1 MNDNNSLPT
10 LSFSYDKNNITIKK
24 NITNKLIRDIKKIKN
39 QSLIKEKKKLFLNKF
54 HHDSLLNSFNNRYIQ
69 THKKQ
74 QSYNLITTCN
84 NFSPSIDLYNTL
96 NKDFSSNRTLSFGSI
111 STTIQ
116 NYSHK
121 KNYSKPIFRNY
132 NSRNKIEFLGKFN
145 LTSPKKTRA
154 ESIDDLKYKTKE
166 IFFEKY
172 FTGIQKNEYKIII
185 DERDTIINLMNIK
198 IYNYQK
204 MIDLIHSHIKTTDEY
219 LKHLYLQIK
228 IESNKNLDL
237 SEKKKEILYETYL
250 LNFRFGRVQKIFER
264 CIDNKFFLLCVKNG
278 TNDIDKFSEEDKLD
292 YQQDC
297 NSLNLISNFNA
308 VQKKMGKKKTISIKG
323 KVKRYSLLEE
333 NMSSGIRIIRE
344 PKPIFLNPE
353 DFKKKLDIISLKI
366 QKSIVEYNEKNN
378 ELLNLREIFNE
389 KKEEISKEEQLK
401 NFFEEEISVAKAKLS
416 EVKLR
421 NDYLTN
427 YLKIIPKNTKINTI
441 TLIDKKVKEIH
452 KEISEKEKFKKTETF
467 KIDENDTTLSRLLDI
482 ENIINT
488 LIQFEKE
495 QEKNNNEN
503 LNLLKKMIE
512 INNRIKINKLAKIKR
527 LNEIKEKEEKII
539 EKSNKIIFKPIKK
552 VVQKINF
559 KKKIKK

>member
-69 THKKQ
+69 NHKKQ

-121 KNYSKPIFRNY
+121 KNYSKSTFRNY

-185 DERDTIINLMNIK
+185 DERDTIINLMNLK

-237 SEKKKEILYETYL
+237 SEKKK
-250 LNFRFGRVQKIFER
+250 R
-264 CIDNKFFLLCVKNG
+264 
-278 TNDIDKFSEEDKLD
+278 
-292 YQQDC
+292 
-297 NSLNLISNFNA
+297 
-308 VQKKMGKKKTISIKG
+308 
-323 KVKRYSLLEE
+323 
-333 NMSSGIRIIRE
+333 
-344 PKPIFLNPE
+344 
-353 DFKKKLDIISLKI
+353 DFI
-366 QKSIVEYNEKNN
+366 
-378 ELLNLREIFNE
+378 
-389 KKEEISKEEQLK
+389 
-401 NFFEEEISVAKAKLS
+401 
-416 EVKLR
+416 
-421 NDYLTN
+421 
-427 YLKIIPKNTKINTI
+427 
-441 TLIDKKVKEIH
+441 
-452 KEISEKEKFKKTETF
+452 
-467 KIDENDTTLSRLLDI
+467 
-482 ENIINT
+482 
-488 LIQFEKE
+488 
-495 QEKNNNEN
+495 
-503 LNLLKKMIE
+503 
-512 INNRIKINKLAKIKR
+512 
-527 LNEIKEKEEKII
+527 
-539 EKSNKIIFKPIKK
+539 
-552 VVQKINF
+552 
-559 KKKIKK
+559 